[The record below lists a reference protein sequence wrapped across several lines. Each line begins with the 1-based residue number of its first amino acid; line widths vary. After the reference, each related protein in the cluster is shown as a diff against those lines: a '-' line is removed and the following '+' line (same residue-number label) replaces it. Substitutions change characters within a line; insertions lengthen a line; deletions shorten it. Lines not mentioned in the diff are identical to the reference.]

1 MARPRW
7 EGGHSLTKQRNVI
20 RKMSERKQVR
30 KPFFVASVIV
40 TVLLFSA
47 AVSVMAISRTATI
60 EIPTYENAS
69 VMTAEG
75 IFDRVELVDRHF
87 GDWNGQEV
95 EGSVLAVLYE
105 NGSIEISRDHYEA
118 RPNYWNGT
126 NYPFFLYIYDAVDH
140 LRERVSVECG
150 VPEDFVFLNVT
161 ITVSLDTIV
170 GTKAVQSQTEIIL
183 AGILVA
189 LGIGAFYIAATTSRK
204 HWVNI

>member
-1 MARPRW
+1 
-7 EGGHSLTKQRNVI
+7 
-20 RKMSERKQVR
+20 MSERKLVR

-47 AVSVMAISRTATI
+47 AVTVAATSQTATI
-60 EIPTYENAS
+60 ETPTYENAS

-105 NGSIEISRDHYEA
+105 NGSIEVSTDHYEA
-118 RPNYWNGT
+118 RPYYVNRT

-140 LRERVSVECG
+140 LRERVSVEG
-150 VPEDFVFLNVT
+150 GTPEEFVFLNVT
-161 ITVSLDTIV
+161 ITVSLDTTV
-170 GTKAVQSQTEIIL
+170 STKTIPDETGIII
-183 AGILVA
+183 AGILAAVGMSA
-189 LGIGAFYIAATTSRK
+189 GYIAATTTRK